1 MSVTSRRNFMR
12 VSRFVLMLLIIELL
26 DEILFGAREAA
37 WPLIRNDLGLTYV
50 QIGLLTTIP
59 TLLANVVE
67 PAIGILGDTW
77 KRRTLI
83 VGGGIVFGLTSILMA
98 ISGNFGILM
107 LVFIVMFPASGAFV
121 SLSQVALMDHAPQ
134 RHEQNMARWTLAG
147 SVGQVVGPILL
158 GISVALGGGWR
169 ALFILI
175 GVASIIMAFMVRRS
189 SITNGSTDDEE
200 NIGFVTGLR
209 LAVKALQRR
218 DVLRWL
224 VLLEFSNLILD
235 ILLGYLALY
244 FVDVVH
250 VNEAQAGIAVAIFTG
265 VGLLGDALLIPL
277 LERVRGLDYLR
288 VSAVIELVLF
298 IAFMIVE
305 QSLLKII
312 IIGIIGFFN
321 SGWYAIL
328 QGQFYSAMPG
338 QGGTVMALSNVGGL
352 LGGMFPIIIG
362 LLAERFGLG
371 IAMWF
376 ILLGPIALI
385 VGLPRHISN
394 AGSDGAQIENG

>member
-1 MSVTSRRNFMR
+1 MSATLRRYLTRM
-12 VSRFVLMLLIIELL
+12 SGFVLMLLIIELL

-37 WPLIRNDLGLTYV
+37 WPLIRTDLGLTYV
-50 QIGLLTTIP
+50 QIGLLTTVP
-59 TLLANVVE
+59 TLLANVIE

-98 ISGNFGILM
+98 LSGNFEILM
-107 LVFIVMFPASGAFV
+107 LVFVAMFPASGAFV

-147 SVGQVVGPILL
+147 SLGQVVGPILL
-158 GISVALGGGWR
+158 GVSVTLGAGWR
-169 ALFILI
+169 GLFIFI
-175 GVASIIMAFMVRRS
+175 GVVSIVMAFIVRRS
-189 SITNGSTDDEE
+189 SISNGMGDGEE
-200 NIGFVTGLR
+200 RISFVQGLR
-209 LAVKALQRR
+209 SAVYALRR
-218 DVLRWL
+218 LDVVRWL

-250 VNEAQAGIAVAIFTG
+250 VSEAEAGIAVAIFTG

-277 LERVRGLDYLR
+277 LERVRGLAYLR
-288 VSAVIELVLF
+288 VSAVIEFVLF
-298 IAFMIVE
+298 IAFMVVE
-305 QSLLKII
+305 PVVLKLILI
-312 IIGIIGFFN
+312 ALMGFFN

-338 QGGTVMALSNVGGL
+338 QGGAVMAISNVGGI
-352 LGGMFPIIIG
+352 LGGLFPILIG

-371 IAMWF
+371 TAMWF
-376 ILLGPIALI
+376 MLLGPIALLL
-385 VGLPRHISN
+385 GLPRKSPLLNTSIGHD
-394 AGSDGAQIENG
+394 AE

>member
-1 MSVTSRRNFMR
+1 MSATLRRYLKR
-12 VSRFVLMLLIIELL
+12 LSGFVLMLLIIELL
-26 DEILFGAREAA
+26 DEVLFGAREAA

-98 ISGNFGILM
+98 LSSNFGILM
-107 LVFIVMFPASGAFV
+107 VVFIVMFPASGAFV

-169 ALFILI
+169 GIFILI
-175 GVASIIMAFMVRRS
+175 GIASILMAFMVRRS
-189 SITNGSTDDEE
+189 SVANGTTDDEE
-200 NIGFVTGLR
+200 NIGFVAGLR
-209 LAVKALQRR
+209 LAVTALRRR

-235 ILLGYLALY
+235 ILLGFLALY

-250 VNEAQAGIAVAIFTG
+250 VNETQAGIAVAIFTG
-265 VGLLGDALLIPL
+265 IGLLGDALLIPL

-288 VSAVIELVLF
+288 VSAVIQLF
-298 IAFMIVE
+298 LFVAFMIVE
-305 QSLLKII
+305 QPLLKII
-312 IIGIIGFFN
+312 LIGIIGFFN
-321 SGWYAIL
+321 AGWYAIL

-338 QGGTVMALSNVGGL
+338 QGGAVMAISNVGGL
-352 LGGMFPIIIG
+352 LGGLFPIIIG

-385 VGLPRHISN
+385 VGLPRRSLPINSP
-394 AGSDGAQIENG
+394 D

>member
-1 MSVTSRRNFMR
+1 MFATLRRNLVR
-12 VSRFVLMLLIIELL
+12 VSRFVFMLLVIELL

-37 WPLIRNDLGLTYV
+37 WPLIRTDLALTYV

-59 TLLANVVE
+59 TLLANLVE

-83 VGGGIVFGLTSILMA
+83 VGGGIIFGLTSVLMA
-98 ISGNFGILM
+98 LTSNFSFLLI
-107 LVFIVMFPASGAFV
+107 VFIAMFPASGAFV
-121 SLSQVALMDHAPQ
+121 SLSQVVLMDHAPQ

-147 SVGQVVGPILL
+147 SIGQVIGPLLL

-175 GVASIIMAFMVRRS
+175 GVSSIIVAYKVSRS
-189 SITNGSTDDEE
+189 SITNSSTDDDE
-200 NIGFVTGLR
+200 NIGFEMGLR
-209 LAVKALQRR
+209 LAVKALRRR
-218 DVLRWL
+218 DVLHWL

-250 VNEAQAGIAVAIFTG
+250 VNETQAGIAVAIFTG
-265 VGLLGDALLIPL
+265 VGLIGDALLIPL

-288 VSAVIELVLF
+288 VSAVIELLLF
-298 IAFMIVE
+298 VAFMLVE
-305 QSLLKII
+305 SAPLKIAI
-312 IIGIIGFFN
+312 VGLIGFFN
-321 SGWYAIL
+321 AGWYAIL

-338 QGGTVMALSNVGGL
+338 QGGAVMALSNVGGL
-352 LGGMFPIIIG
+352 LGGLFPIIIG
-362 LLAERFGLG
+362 LLAEHFGLS

-385 VGLPRHISN
+385 IGLHRMTVTNGKSM
-394 AGSDGAQIENG
+394 SD

>member
-1 MSVTSRRNFMR
+1 MSATLRRYFTR
-12 VSRFVLMLLIIELL
+12 VSRFVLMLLIVELL

-37 WPLIRNDLGLTYV
+37 WPLIRNDLGLTYI

-59 TLLANVVE
+59 TLLANLIE

-83 VGGGIVFGLTSILMA
+83 MGGGIVFGVTSILMA
-98 ISGNFGILM
+98 LSGNFGLLM
-107 LVFIVMFPASGAFV
+107 VIFIAMFPASGAFV

-169 ALFILI
+169 ALFIMI
-175 GVASIIMAFMVRRS
+175 GVASIVMAFMVRRS

-209 LAVKALQRR
+209 LAAKALKRR

-265 VGLLGDALLIPL
+265 VGLIGDALLIPL
-277 LERVRGLDYLR
+277 LEKVRGLDYLR
-288 VSAVIELVLF
+288 VSAVIELILF
-298 IAFMIVE
+298 IGFMLVE
-305 QSLLKII
+305 QPLLKII
-312 IIGIIGFFN
+312 LIGIIGFFN

-352 LGGMFPIIIG
+352 LGGLFPIVIG
-362 LLAERFGLG
+362 LLAEHFGLG

-376 ILLGPIALI
+376 MLLGPIALI
-385 VGLPRHISN
+385 IGLPRHS
-394 AGSDGAQIENG
+394 STT

>member
-1 MSVTSRRNFMR
+1 MSATLRRYLTRM
-12 VSRFVLMLLIIELL
+12 SGFVLMLLIIELL

-50 QIGLLTTIP
+50 QIGLLTTVP

-83 VGGGIVFGLTSILMA
+83 VIGGIVFGLTSILMA
-98 ISGNFGILM
+98 LSSNFGVLM

-147 SVGQVVGPILL
+147 SVGQVIGPILL
-158 GISVALGGGWR
+158 GLSVAVGGGWR

-175 GVASIIMAFMVRRS
+175 GVVSIIMAFMVRRS
-189 SITNGSTDDEE
+189 SIANGSDSDEE
-200 NIGFVTGLR
+200 TIGFVTGLR
-209 LAVKALQRR
+209 LAVNALRRR

-250 VNEAQAGIAVAIFTG
+250 VSETQAGIAVAIFTG
-265 VGLLGDALLIPL
+265 VGLIGDALLIPL
-277 LERVRGLDYLR
+277 LERIRGLDYLR
-288 VSAVIELVLF
+288 VSAVIELFLF
-298 IAFMIVE
+298 AAFMLVDSPLIKMV
-305 QSLLKII
+305 
-312 IIGIIGFFN
+312 IIGMIGFFN
-321 SGWYAIL
+321 AGWYAIL

-338 QGGTVMALSNVGGL
+338 QGGAVMALSNVSGILGGL
-352 LGGMFPIIIG
+352 FPIIIG
-362 LLAERFGLG
+362 LLAEHFGLG

-385 VGLPRHISN
+385 VGLPRTLKKVEASN
-394 AGSDGAQIENG
+394 ES